1 MQKGPRVTRDAGG
14 RSGRAPRP
22 RATHRSSVLVIL
34 HRALQRHLPR
44 RYQALVGGLTDAL
57 AVPLREL
64 VRRTRRRVR
73 ALALPQLLLDE
84 LRGRALQL
92 LLVRRALPEQH
103 LVHGHVAAQ
112 LGRRGV
118 DVRGKGRVRPA
129 VHGPIERDC
138 RLDAARRH
146 SKRGEAASDRSRR
159 SRSRSR
165 SRLLRMTRGCCCD
178 RGGCGATSG
187 LRLLMLL
194 QRWDHLR
201 GHCEVLCTR
210 GRLAVLQR
218 ADLLPQAAEQ
228 VEQRTLLR
236 RRLGH
241 GRRGRECSALGMR
254 AHSYGARQGGGRQD
268 SVF

>member
-165 SRLLRMTRGCCCD
+165 SRLLRMTRGCCC
-178 RGGCGATSG
+178 RCC
-187 LRLLMLL
+187 LPPR
-194 QRWDHLR
+194 RP
-201 GHCEVLCTR
+201 
-210 GRLAVLQR
+210 GR
-218 ADLLPQAAEQ
+218 
-228 VEQRTLLR
+228 LR
-236 RRLGH
+236 RRLG
-241 GRRGRECSALGMR
+241 GRRSRR
-254 AHSYGARQGGGRQD
+254 RQLD
-268 SVF
+268 CYF